1 MTQGFLNVLKP
12 PGMTSHDIVSA
23 VRRMYHL
30 KRVGHTGTLDPSAAG
45 VLPVGLGMATRLIE
59 YLDKDDKSYRA
70 EITFGWS
77 SDTGDDTGNEI
88 CRQDFTMPTQ
98 EELACVLASF
108 EGDIEQ
114 LPPMYSAIKVNGKK
128 LYELAREG
136 KEIERK
142 PRSVRIHKI
151 TLVERRDD
159 AIVIDVDC
167 SKGTYIRTLCI
178 DIGEKLGIPT
188 VLSFLLRT
196 KAGQFELDSAKT
208 LEELAVLGEEALIL
222 MDQVLSNI
230 PSVQLTNG
238 DGIAFENGRTVS
250 INKCKAK
257 RVRVYVGDRFVGIAR
272 VSQDGTKLIPEK
284 VFHLAADREE

>member
-23 VRRMYHL
+23 VRRMYGL

-45 VLPVGLGMATRLIE
+45 VLPVGLGLATRLIE
-59 YLDKDDKSYRA
+59 YLDKDDKAYRA

-77 SDTGDDTGNEI
+77 SDTGDDTGNEL
-88 CRQDFTMPTQ
+88 CRESYTMPT
-98 EELACVLASF
+98 EEEITEVLKTF

-114 LPPMYSAIKVNGKK
+114 LPPMYSAIKINGKK

-136 KEIERK
+136 KEIERT
-142 PRSVRIHKI
+142 PRPVRIHKI

-196 KAGQFELDSAKT
+196 RAGKFTLDSAKT
-208 LEELAVLGEEALIL
+208 LEELMELGEKALL
-222 MDQVLSNI
+222 PMDQVLSTI
-230 PSVQLTNG
+230 PSVQLTAT
-238 DGIAFENGRTVS
+238 DGTAFENGRTVG
-250 INKCKAK
+250 IVKCHVN
-257 RVRVYVGDRFVGIAR
+257 RVRVYIGDRFVGIAR
-272 VSQDGTKLIPEK
+272 VSENGTRLIPEK
-284 VFHLAADREE
+284 VFHLSADGE

>member
-45 VLPVGLGMATRLIE
+45 VLPVGLGLATRLIE

-70 EITFGWS
+70 EITFGWA
-77 SDTGDDTGNEI
+77 SDTGDDTGEEI
-88 CRQDFTMPTQ
+88 GRQDFIMPSRADI
-98 EELACVLASF
+98 LRVLASL
-108 EGDIEQ
+108 EGDIKQ

-142 PRSVRIHKI
+142 PRPVRIHKI
-151 TLVERRDD
+151 DLIERRED

-178 DIGEKLGIPT
+178 DIGERLGIPT

-196 KAGQFELDSAKT
+196 KAGGFDLASAHT
-208 LEELAVLGEEALIL
+208 LEELADLGEKALIP
-222 MDQVLSNI
+222 MDQAISDI
-230 PSVQLTNG
+230 PIVSLTSQE
-238 DGIAFENGRTVS
+238 GIAFENGRTITVS
-250 INKCKAK
+250 QSKAS
-257 RVRVYVGDRFVGIAR
+257 RVRVYIGSRFVGIGR
-272 VSQDGTKLIPEK
+272 IGGNGTILIPEK
-284 VFHLAADREE
+284 VFHADV

>member
-45 VLPVGLGMATRLIE
+45 VLPVGLGLATRLIE

-70 EITFGWS
+70 EITFGWA
-77 SDTGDDTGNEI
+77 SDTGDDTGEEI
-88 CRQDFTMPTQ
+88 ARQAFVMPS
-98 EELACVLASF
+98 EEVIRRTLASF

-114 LPPMYSAIKVNGKK
+114 LPPMYSAIKINGKK
-128 LYELAREG
+128 LYELARAG
-136 KEIERK
+136 KEVERTAR
-142 PRSVRIHKI
+142 PVRIHKI
-151 TLVERRDD
+151 TLVERRED

-196 KAGQFELDSAKT
+196 KAGHFDLSSALT
-208 LEELAVLGEEALIL
+208 LEELAEQGEDALIP
-222 MDQVLSNI
+222 MDQAIADI
-230 PSVQLTNG
+230 PSVQLTSQE
-238 DGIAFENGRTVS
+238 GIAFENGRTVS
-250 INKCKAK
+250 IKQCFDS
-257 RVRVYVGDRFVGIAR
+257 RVRVYVEERFVGIAR
-272 VSQDGTKLIPEK
+272 IGGNGTKLIPEK
-284 VFHLAADREE
+284 VFHADV

>member
-45 VLPVGLGMATRLIE
+45 VLPVGLGLATRLIE

-70 EITFGWS
+70 EITFGWA
-77 SDTGDDTGNEI
+77 SDTGDDTGEEI
-88 CRQDFTMPTQ
+88 ARQSFVMPS
-98 EELACVLASF
+98 EEVIRRTLASF

-114 LPPMYSAIKVNGKK
+114 LPPMYSAIKINGKK
-128 LYELAREG
+128 LYELARAG
-136 KEIERK
+136 KEVERTAR
-142 PRSVRIHKI
+142 PVRIHKI
-151 TLVERRDD
+151 TLIERRED

-196 KAGQFELDSAKT
+196 KAGHFDLSSALT
-208 LEELAVLGEEALIL
+208 LEELAELGEDALIP
-222 MDQVLSNI
+222 MDQAIADI
-230 PSVQLTNG
+230 PSVQLTSQE
-238 DGIAFENGRTVS
+238 GIAFENGRTVFIKQCFES
-250 INKCKAK
+250 
-257 RVRVYVGDRFVGIAR
+257 RVRVYVEERFVGIAR
-272 VSQDGTKLIPEK
+272 IGGNGTKLIPEK
-284 VFHLAADREE
+284 VFHADV

>member
-45 VLPVGLGMATRLIE
+45 VLPVGLGLATRLIE

-70 EITFGWS
+70 EITFGWA
-77 SDTGDDTGNEI
+77 SDTGDDTGEEI
-88 CRQDFTMPTQ
+88 ARQAFVMPSEDVIRRTL
-98 EELACVLASF
+98 ESF

-114 LPPMYSAIKVNGKK
+114 LPPMYSAIKINGKK
-128 LYELAREG
+128 LYELARAG
-136 KEIERK
+136 KEVERTAR
-142 PRSVRIHKI
+142 PVRIHKI
-151 TLVERRDD
+151 TLIERRED

-196 KAGQFELDSAKT
+196 KAGHFDLSSALT
-208 LEELAVLGEEALIL
+208 LEELAELGEDALIP
-222 MDQVLSNI
+222 MDQAIADI
-230 PSVQLTNG
+230 PSVQLTSQE
-238 DGIAFENGRTVS
+238 GIAFENGRTVS
-250 INKCKAK
+250 IKQCFDS
-257 RVRVYVGDRFVGIAR
+257 RVRVYVEERFVGIAR
-272 VSQDGTKLIPEK
+272 IGGNGTKLIPEK
-284 VFHLAADREE
+284 VFHADV

>member
-45 VLPVGLGMATRLIE
+45 VLPVGLGLATRLIE

-70 EITFGWS
+70 EITFGWA
-77 SDTGDDTGNEI
+77 SDTGDDTGEEI
-88 CRQDFTMPTQ
+88 ARQAFVMPSEDVIRRTL
-98 EELACVLASF
+98 ESF

-114 LPPMYSAIKVNGKK
+114 LPPMYSAIKINGKK
-128 LYELAREG
+128 LYELARAG
-136 KEIERK
+136 KEVERTAR
-142 PRSVRIHKI
+142 PVRIHKI
-151 TLVERRDD
+151 TLIERRED

-178 DIGEKLGIPT
+178 DIGEKLGIPA

-196 KAGQFELDSAKT
+196 KAGHFDLSSALT
-208 LEELAVLGEEALIL
+208 LEELAELGEDALIP
-222 MDQVLSNI
+222 MDQAIADI
-230 PSVQLTNG
+230 PSVQLTSQE
-238 DGIAFENGRTVS
+238 GIAFENGRTVS
-250 INKCKAK
+250 IKQCFDS
-257 RVRVYVGDRFVGIAR
+257 RVRVYVEERFVGIAR
-272 VSQDGTKLIPEK
+272 IGGNGTKLIPEK
-284 VFHLAADREE
+284 VFHADV

>member
-30 KRVGHTGTLDPSAAG
+30 KRVGHTGTLDPSASG
-45 VLPVGLGMATRLIE
+45 VLPVGLGLATRLIE
-59 YLDKDDKSYRA
+59 YLDKDDKAYRA

-77 SDTGDDTGNEI
+77 SDTGDDTGSEI
-88 CRQDFTMPTQ
+88 CRQDFTMPT
-98 EELACVLASF
+98 EEEVLRVLASF

-128 LYELAREG
+128 LYELARAG

-142 PRSVRIHKI
+142 PRPVRIHKI
-151 TLVERRDD
+151 TLIERRDD

-196 KAGQFELDSAKT
+196 RAGQFDIASAKT
-208 LEELAVLGEEALIL
+208 LEELGELGETALIP
-222 MDQVLSNI
+222 MDQVLTDI
-230 PSVQLTNG
+230 PSAELTTQ
-238 DGIAFENGRTVS
+238 DGIAFENGRTVGCA
-250 INKCKAK
+250 KCSAK

-272 VSQDGTKLIPEK
+272 VSENGTRLIPEK
-284 VFHLAADREE
+284 VFHLSADGE

>member
-45 VLPVGLGMATRLIE
+45 VLPVGLGLATRLIE

-70 EITFGWS
+70 EITFGWA
-77 SDTGDDTGNEI
+77 SDTGDDTGEEI
-88 CRQDFTMPTQ
+88 ARQAFVMPS
-98 EELACVLASF
+98 EEAIRRTLASF

-114 LPPMYSAIKVNGKK
+114 LPPMYSAIKINGKK
-128 LYELAREG
+128 LYELARAG
-136 KEIERK
+136 KEVERTAR
-142 PRSVRIHKI
+142 PVRIHKI
-151 TLVERRDD
+151 TLIERRED

-196 KAGQFELDSAKT
+196 KAGHFDLSSALT
-208 LEELAVLGEEALIL
+208 LEELAELGEDALIP
-222 MDQVLSNI
+222 MDQAIADI
-230 PSVQLTNG
+230 PSVQLTSQE
-238 DGIAFENGRTVS
+238 GIAFENGRAVS
-250 INKCKAK
+250 IKECFDN
-257 RVRVYVGDRFVGIAR
+257 RVRVYVEERFVGIAR
-272 VSQDGTKLIPEK
+272 IGGNGTKLIPEK
-284 VFHLAADREE
+284 VFHADV

>member
-23 VRRMYHL
+23 VRRMYGL

-59 YLDKDDKSYRA
+59 YLDKDDKAYRA

-88 CRQDFTMPTQ
+88 CRMAYTMPT
-98 EELACVLASF
+98 EEEIVAVLNSF

-114 LPPMYSAIKVNGKK
+114 LPPMYSAIKINGKK

-136 KEIERK
+136 KEIERT
-142 PRSVRIHKI
+142 PRPVRIHKI
-151 TLVERRDD
+151 TLIERRDD

-196 KAGQFELDSAKT
+196 RAGKFALDSAKT
-208 LEELAVLGEEALIL
+208 LEELAQLGENALL
-222 MDQVLSNI
+222 QMDQVLSDI
-230 PSVQLTNG
+230 PSVQLTTT
-238 DGIAFENGRTVS
+238 DGIAFENGRTVG
-250 INKCKAK
+250 ITKCHAN
-257 RVRVYVGDRFVGIAR
+257 RVRVYIGDRFVGIAR
-272 VSQDGTKLIPEK
+272 VSENGTRLIPEK
-284 VFHLAADREE
+284 VFHLSADGK

>member
-30 KRVGHTGTLDPSAAG
+30 KRVGHTGTLDPSASG
-45 VLPVGLGMATRLIE
+45 VLPVGLGLATRLIE
-59 YLDKDDKSYRA
+59 YLDKDDKAYRA

-77 SDTGDDTGNEI
+77 SDTGDDTGSEI
-88 CRQDFTMPTQ
+88 CRQDFTMPT
-98 EELACVLASF
+98 EEEVLRVLASF

-128 LYELAREG
+128 LYELARAG

-142 PRSVRIHKI
+142 PRPVRIHKI
-151 TLVERRDD
+151 TLIERRDD

-196 KAGQFELDSAKT
+196 RAGQFDIASAKT
-208 LEELAVLGEEALIL
+208 LEELGELGETALIP
-222 MDQVLSNI
+222 MDQALTDI
-230 PSVQLTNG
+230 PSAELTTQ
-238 DGIAFENGRTVS
+238 DGIAFENGRTVGCA
-250 INKCKAK
+250 KCSAK

-272 VSQDGTKLIPEK
+272 VSENGTRLIPEK
-284 VFHLAADREE
+284 VFHLSADGE

>member
-45 VLPVGLGMATRLIE
+45 VLPVGLGLATRLIE

-88 CRQDFTMPTQ
+88 CRQDFVMPT
-98 EELACVLASF
+98 EEEVLRVLDSF

-142 PRSVRIHKI
+142 PRPVRIHKI
-151 TLVERRDD
+151 TLIERRED

-196 KAGQFELDSAKT
+196 KAGQFDIASAKT
-208 LEELAVLGEEALIL
+208 LEELAELGDAALIP
-222 MDQVLSNI
+222 MDRVLSDI
-230 PSVQLTNG
+230 PSVQLTPQ
-238 DGIAFENGRTVS
+238 DGIAFESGRTVGCA
-250 INKCKAK
+250 KCGAK
-257 RVRVYVGDRFVGIAR
+257 RVRVYIGDRFVGIAR
-272 VSQDGTKLIPEK
+272 VSDHGTKLIPEK
-284 VFHLAADREE
+284 VFHLTTDGE

>member
-45 VLPVGLGMATRLIE
+45 VLPVGLGLATRLIE

-70 EITFGWS
+70 EITFGWAT
-77 SDTGDDTGNEI
+77 DTGDDTGEVI
-88 CRQDFTMPTQ
+88 CRQEFSMPS
-98 EELACVLASF
+98 EEEILRVLTSF

-114 LPPMYSAIKVNGKK
+114 LPPMYSAIKINGKK
-128 LYELAREG
+128 LYELARAG
-136 KEIERK
+136 KAIERT
-142 PRSVRIHKI
+142 PRPVHIHKI
-151 TLVERRDD
+151 MLIERRED

-196 KAGQFELDSAKT
+196 KAGHFDLASAKT
-208 LEELAVLGEEALIL
+208 LEELAVLGKEALIP
-222 MDQVLSNI
+222 MDRALPDMV
-230 PSVQLTNG
+230 SVQLTPQ
-238 DGIAFENGRTVS
+238 DGIAFENGRSVRIEQCTA
-250 INKCKAK
+250 N
-257 RVRVYVGDRFVGIAR
+257 RVRVYVGTRFVGIAR
-272 VSQDGTKLIPEK
+272 IDGDGTRLIPEK
-284 VFHLAADREE
+284 VFHAEV

>member
-30 KRVGHTGTLDPSAAG
+30 KRVGHTGTLDPSASG
-45 VLPVGLGMATRLIE
+45 VLPVGLGLATRLIE
-59 YLDKDDKSYRA
+59 YLDKDDKAYRA

-88 CRQDFTMPTQ
+88 CRQDFTMPT
-98 EELACVLASF
+98 EEEVLRVLASF

-128 LYELAREG
+128 LYELARAG
-136 KEIERK
+136 NEIERK
-142 PRSVRIHKI
+142 PRPVRIHKI
-151 TLVERRDD
+151 TLIERRDD

-196 KAGQFELDSAKT
+196 RAGQFDITSAKT
-208 LEELAVLGEEALIL
+208 LEELGELGEAALIP
-222 MDQVLSNI
+222 MDQVLTDI
-230 PSVQLTNG
+230 PSVQLTTQ
-238 DGIAFENGRTVS
+238 DGIAFENGRTVGCA
-250 INKCKAK
+250 KCSAK
-257 RVRVYVGDRFVGIAR
+257 RVRVYVDDRFVGIAR
-272 VSQDGTKLIPEK
+272 VSENGTRLIPEK
-284 VFHLAADREE
+284 VFHLTTDGE